1 MKRPFRLW
9 GISLLAEFLCLVAY
23 AGFIGVPAAAFCV
36 NLLLSASMSMIFL
49 NSYRTGLEPKTA
61 YLFAAF
67 RKDRILRVL
76 GGMAWMQLW
85 IFLWSL
91 IPIVGIVFG
100 VIRAYE
106 YAFVP
111 YILMTREDVKP
122 TDAIKIS
129 KQETM
134 GYKGKM
140 FGADMLLG
148 AVYLGAFLV
157 FTLLGEIPYLGVLFR
172 ILWYVAIAYGL
183 QRSPLFSGIMQA
195 AFYVEIQNRRAAG
208 SWHPAAPAR
217 PDWPTPP
224 VQPVQPSAPV
234 QPERLPSA
242 PQPVQSAAPEQ
253 PVCPVPPV
261 VQPSF
266 TEAVTQPASQG
277 APVVFSPEPEP
288 QQPPEEPVQTQPSD
302 LRCPRCGA
310 AVKIPG
316 AMFCTIYGRAA
327 EMSIVLFILALAAA
341 FIGTIF
347 AFRAIS
353 RIHSGESYTYE
364 AAACAVCVT
373 LIVLALMLR

>member
-1 MKRPFRLW
+1 MVNTIYQKSFAALMKRPFRLW
-9 GISLLAEFLCLVAY
+9 GISLLGALLCWL
-23 AGFIGVPAAAFCV
+23 AGIGFAGILAVGFVIAWAIDVSLA
-36 NLLLSASMSMIFL
+36 MIFL
-49 NSYRTGLEPKTA
+49 HTYQTGEEPHTA
-61 YLFAAF
+61 DLFQTF
-67 RKDRILRVL
+67 RKDRFLRVA
-76 GGMAWMQLW
+76 GGMAWMSLW

-91 IPIVGIVFG
+91 IPVVGIVFG
-100 VIRAYE
+100 VIRMYE
-106 YAFVP
+106 YRFVP
-111 YILMTREDVKP
+111 YILMTRDDVKP

-140 FGADMLLG
+140 FGADILLG

-172 ILWYVAIAYGL
+172 ILWVLIAIAYGL
-183 QRSPLFSGIMQA
+183 LAPLFSGIMQA

-234 QPERLPSA
+234 QPERPI
-242 PQPVQSAAPEQ
+242 PPTQPVQSAAPEQ
-253 PVCPVPPV
+253 PVCPVSPV

-316 AMFCTIYGRAA
+316 AMFCTIC
-327 EMSIVLFILALAAA
+327 
-341 FIGTIF
+341 
-347 AFRAIS
+347 
-353 RIHSGESYTYE
+353 GER
-364 AAACAVCVT
+364 
-373 LIVLALMLR
+373 LK

>member
-1 MKRPFRLW
+1 MISTVYKRMFSVLKKRFF
-9 GISLLAEFLCLVAY
+9 SLLGVLLLAIILWFVSSIAVS
-23 AGFIGVPAAAFCV
+23 FIPLAQLSAAAQSWARASRTSSTGVPLLMYLLMTVVYALWFCV
-36 NLLLSASMSMIFL
+36 LLLLSASMSKIYLGCCRTRLAPNVSDLFAMF
-49 NSYRTGLEPKTA
+49 RTGQ
-61 YLFAAF
+61 FF
-67 RKDRILRVL
+67 RIL
-76 GGMAWMQLW
+76 GGMAWMCLW

-100 VIRAYE
+100 IIRMYE
-106 YAFVP
+106 YRFVP
-111 YILMTREDVKP
+111 YILMTRDDVKP

-140 FGADMLLG
+140 FGADILLG

-157 FTLLGEIPYLGVLFR
+157 FALLGEIPYLGVLFR
-172 ILWYVAIAYGL
+172 ILWVLIAIAYGL
-183 QRSPLFSGIMQA
+183 LAPLFSGIMQA

-234 QPERLPSA
+234 QPERPI
-242 PQPVQSAAPEQ
+242 PPTQPVQSAAPEQ
-253 PVCPVPPV
+253 PVCPVSPV

-316 AMFCTIYGRAA
+316 AMFCTIC
-327 EMSIVLFILALAAA
+327 
-341 FIGTIF
+341 
-347 AFRAIS
+347 
-353 RIHSGESYTYE
+353 GER
-364 AAACAVCVT
+364 
-373 LIVLALMLR
+373 LK

>member
-1 MKRPFRLW
+1 MVNTIYQKSFAALMKRPFRLW
-9 GISLLAEFLCLVAY
+9 GISLLGALLCWL
-23 AGFIGVPAAAFCV
+23 AGIGFAGILAVGFVIAWAIDVSLA
-36 NLLLSASMSMIFL
+36 MIFL
-49 NSYRTGLEPKTA
+49 HTYQTGEEPHTA
-61 YLFAAF
+61 DLFQTF
-67 RKDRILRVL
+67 RKDRFLRVV
-76 GGMAWMQLW
+76 GGMAWMSLW

-91 IPIVGIVFG
+91 IPVVGIVFG
-100 VIRAYE
+100 VIRMYE
-106 YAFVP
+106 YRFVP
-111 YILMTREDVKP
+111 YILMTRDDVKP

-140 FGADMLLG
+140 FGADILLG

-157 FTLLGEIPYLGVLFR
+157 FTLLGEIPYLGVLFH
-172 ILWYVAIAYGL
+172 ILWVLIAIAYGL
-183 QRSPLFSGIMQA
+183 LAPLFSGIMQA

-234 QPERLPSA
+234 QPERPI
-242 PQPVQSAAPEQ
+242 PPTQPVQSAAPEQ
-253 PVCPVPPV
+253 PVCPVSPV

-288 QQPPEEPVQTQPSD
+288 QQPLEEPVQTQPSD

-316 AMFCTIYGRAA
+316 AMFCTIC
-327 EMSIVLFILALAAA
+327 
-341 FIGTIF
+341 
-347 AFRAIS
+347 
-353 RIHSGESYTYE
+353 GER
-364 AAACAVCVT
+364 
-373 LIVLALMLR
+373 LK

>member
-1 MKRPFRLW
+1 MVNTIYQKSFAALMKRPFRLW
-9 GISLLAEFLCLVAY
+9 GISLLGALLCWL
-23 AGFIGVPAAAFCV
+23 AGIGFAGILAVGFAIAWAIDV
-36 NLLLSASMSMIFL
+36 SLAMIFL
-49 NSYRTGLEPKTA
+49 HTYQTGEEPHTA
-61 YLFAAF
+61 DLFQTF
-67 RKDRILRVL
+67 RKDRFLRVV
-76 GGMAWMQLW
+76 GGMAWMSLW

-91 IPIVGIVFG
+91 IPVVGIVFG
-100 VIRAYE
+100 VIRMYE
-106 YAFVP
+106 YRFVP
-111 YILMTREDVKP
+111 YILMTRDDVKP

-140 FGADMLLG
+140 FGADILLG
-148 AVYLGAFLV
+148 AVYLGVFLV

-172 ILWYVAIAYGL
+172 ILWVLIAIAYGL
-183 QRSPLFSGIMQA
+183 LAPLFSGIMHA

-234 QPERLPSA
+234 QPERPI
-242 PQPVQSAAPEQ
+242 PPTQPVQSAAPEQ

-316 AMFCTIYGRAA
+316 AMFCTIC
-327 EMSIVLFILALAAA
+327 
-341 FIGTIF
+341 
-347 AFRAIS
+347 
-353 RIHSGESYTYE
+353 GER
-364 AAACAVCVT
+364 
-373 LIVLALMLR
+373 LK